1 MHVQSEKPIAKELK
15 EEVTEIIDCA
25 IRALEAG
32 QSTVLARSQLREVG
46 RKLTE
51 LEFEFKGGCNW

>member
-1 MHVQSEKPIAKELK
+1 MQQSEKPIAKELK
-15 EEVTEIIDCA
+15 EEVTEIINGA

-32 QSTVLARSQLREVG
+32 HSTTLARSQLKEVS
-46 RKLTE
+46 RRLLE